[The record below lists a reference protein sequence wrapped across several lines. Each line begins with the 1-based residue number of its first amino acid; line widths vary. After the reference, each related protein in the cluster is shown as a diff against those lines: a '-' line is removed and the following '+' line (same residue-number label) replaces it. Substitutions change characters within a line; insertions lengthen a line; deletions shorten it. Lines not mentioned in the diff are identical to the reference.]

1 MVGPAMG
8 AWIKLALIVAAAVA
22 CVEPQT
28 EAACEAASLAAG
40 LAIGGGGYEFAGTYH
55 SEGCYAYAN
64 GTYTGMAFWSTLR
77 NLNTGL
83 GRRQYRVCEAAIGA
97 LASSSGSFS
106 YSFDDDGDDNGSRR
120 DDDDDDIPPPP
131 TPQPSTVDDGGPGGL
146 QGRVVDFLEAR
157 SQVELLAGTAIIALF
172 LVTCIYQCCC
182 KTKFNQEEFDAH
194 EREARRTDS
203 GRVLGFSQMFQQNT
217 RNDATIQMGENPMR
231 RNPPAPAPAPAR
243 APAPAPAAATGP
255 LPEGWSAIETDQGET
270 YYYCEGT
277 GETSWERP
285 PAPEPAADP
294 LPEGWEAIDA
304 NDGETYFYNTAT
316 GESTWDRPR

>member
-106 YSFDDDGDDNGSRR
+106 YSFDDDGSYAAAVRPSGPAPQVRCPLRQVAGR
-120 DDDDDDIPPPP
+120 DRQLAEPP
-131 TPQPSTVDDGGPGGL
+131 
-146 QGRVVDFLEAR
+146 
-157 SQVELLAGTAIIALF
+157 
-172 LVTCIYQCCC
+172 
-182 KTKFNQEEFDAH
+182 
-194 EREARRTDS
+194 
-203 GRVLGFSQMFQQNT
+203 LGFVLAK
-217 RNDATIQMGENPMR
+217 RNFA
-231 RNPPAPAPAPAR
+231 AR
-243 APAPAPAAATGP
+243 PKGV
-255 LPEGWSAIETDQGET
+255 
-270 YYYCEGT
+270 
-277 GETSWERP
+277 
-285 PAPEPAADP
+285 
-294 LPEGWEAIDA
+294 
-304 NDGETYFYNTAT
+304 
-316 GESTWDRPR
+316 